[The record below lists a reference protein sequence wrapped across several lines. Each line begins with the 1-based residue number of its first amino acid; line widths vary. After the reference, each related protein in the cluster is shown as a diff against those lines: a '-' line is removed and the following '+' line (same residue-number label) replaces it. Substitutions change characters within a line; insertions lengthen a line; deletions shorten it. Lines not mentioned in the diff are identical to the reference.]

1 MPVALL
7 QKAGSLRP
15 LKVSCHRDP
24 VVPHHHLM
32 KGVYGGETC
41 TALGTSGKG
50 VETKTDQILGCSGL
64 YMGKEFGSLN
74 IHITTEVLRIKQNQ
88 LGLVDE
94 RGRHSR

>member
-1 MPVALL
+1 
-7 QKAGSLRP
+7 
-15 LKVSCHRDP
+15 
-24 VVPHHHLM
+24 M
-32 KGVYGGETC
+32 KGVCGGETY

-50 VETKTDQILGCSGL
+50 AETKADQILGCSGV

-74 IHITTEVLRIKQNQ
+74 IHITTEVSRIKQNQ